1 EDVADDRLDMPQ
13 GTVPDGSEWLP
24 FALRT
29 LTGEGTWLEVAKAVV
44 DHADLHFIDG
54 IQFGAAGYR
63 RNFTS

>member
-1 EDVADDRLDMPQ
+1 M
-13 GTVPDGSEWLP
+13 PDGSEWQP

-44 DHADLHFIDG
+44 DHADLHLIDG
-54 IQFGAAGYR
+54 IQFGAASYR